1 MKDYEN
7 NALFWQKLDTLYL
20 SSDFVLKYQKDASHP
35 DYPNLRYPCAYGFLK
50 TLSSEKDG
58 AIPCFKGSGEAQV
71 DKIIVSADILNKFLE
86 VKVLVGC
93 TEEETQEILRFLN
106 QNDFQKTILVK
117 RGNTVPS
124 WASTED

>member
-20 SSDFVLKYQKDASHP
+20 SSDFVIKYDKGVAHP
-35 DYPNLRYPCAYGFLK
+35 DYPNLRYPCAYGYLK

-58 AIPCFKGSGEAQV
+58 AIPCFKGSGLSEVNQV
-71 DKIIVSADILNKFLE
+71 IVSADILNKVIE

-93 TEEETQEILRFLN
+93 VESEVEEILRFLN
-106 QNDFQKTILVK
+106 QTDFQKAILVK
-117 RGNTVPS
+117 RGNTVPY
-124 WASTED
+124 WGLTED